1 MTTPSAPSVIN
12 PDISSLPHPDTSSP
26 SGDWLLSPN
35 NTAGAPNKRSRTVS
49 DDAMNVDITSPVTPA
64 SNLISSVP
72 SGLPINKVQVI
83 TSPNNT
89 TTPVETALVQSTSSY
104 YHAAA
109 YLCDMPDAFKSKF
122 TTNRAIC
129 DKVDRAFSKLS
140 SYNSRARCE
149 GSGDKKR
156 ILVSFFAQ
164 ADLTSSTSAT
174 YSKAQRDAR
183 RQYVAVLAGIPKN
196 IKKADLTDIANQVST
211 KAINIP
217 LSYTFYKL
225 KPYVYINFF
234 SQETLDSA
242 LKLTVSFKNQGL
254 TWHLP
259 DQLDKLYSR
268 FKTGPQRG
276 RNLNQFFRHS
286 SSRSRSCSRPSC
298 SARNT
303 GNRSNNSRQSGQG
316 HLSNTPFSTGPSSS
330 RTQQLQP
337 IGRPLVTPP
346 IQTYPSITPEE
357 IAALR

>member
-1 MTTPSAPSVIN
+1 MSI
-12 PDISSLPHPDTSSP
+12 
-26 SGDWLLSPN
+26 PN
-35 NTAGAPNKRSRTVS
+35 
-49 DDAMNVDITSPVTPA
+49 
-64 SNLISSVP
+64 LCL
-72 SGLPINKVQVI
+72 LPI
-83 TSPNNT
+83 
-89 TTPVETALVQSTSSY
+89 
-104 YHAAA
+104 
-109 YLCDMPDAFKSKF
+109 F
-122 TTNRAIC
+122 
-129 DKVDRAFSKLS
+129 LS
-140 SYNSRARCE
+140 
-149 GSGDKKR
+149 
-156 ILVSFFAQ
+156 
-164 ADLTSSTSAT
+164 T

-196 IKKADLTDIANQVST
+196 IKEADLTDIANQVSA

-276 RNLNQFFRHS
+276 RNPNQFFRHS
-286 SSRSRSCSRPSC
+286 SSRSRSCSCPSC
-298 SARNT
+298 SAHNT

-330 RTQQLQP
+330 RTQQSQP

-346 IQTYPSITPEE
+346 TQTYPSITPEE